1 MEPFLAA
8 RCAGEQI
15 MCVIVIII
23 TIIIII
29 DGGSVRL
36 QPLMTLSSPTSSNL
50 QFSMACVWLAA
61 IRDGV
66 VIIGVVLRYSPRH
79 SSSAIMHSSRVSA
92 SSVATCI

>member
-1 MEPFLAA
+1 MCNSNNNNYNNNNRRWQCAA
-8 RCAGEQI
+8 TA
-15 MCVIVIII
+15 
-23 TIIIII
+23 
-29 DGGSVRL
+29 
-36 QPLMTLSSPTSSNL
+36 MTLSSPTSSNL